1 MAHYGELAQVSD
13 GWLAGHRVATGLPWP
28 HTWKRRKKGAE
39 AEGAD
44 DRAATGE
51 RSTARS
57 TLRRTAAR
65 DPELS
70 YFPAKRRKVAG
81 EKTGKRKREGEPQE
95 ADGKRDGKQG
105 GLKRLIRMGEHGV
118 KAIERQVGH
127 QGGQ

>member
-1 MAHYGELAQVSD
+1 M
-13 GWLAGHRVATGLPWP
+13 
-28 HTWKRRKKGAE
+28 
-39 AEGAD
+39 
-44 DRAATGE
+44 
-51 RSTARS
+51 
-57 TLRRTAAR
+57 
-65 DPELS
+65 S

-118 KAIERQVGH
+118 KAIERQVEH